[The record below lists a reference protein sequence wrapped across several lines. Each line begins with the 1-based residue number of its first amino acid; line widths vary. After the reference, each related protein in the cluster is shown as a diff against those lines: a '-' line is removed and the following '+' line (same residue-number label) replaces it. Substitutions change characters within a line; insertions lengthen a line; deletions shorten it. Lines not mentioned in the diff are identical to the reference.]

1 MLTSLRPV
9 TELERAIRAQPDEL
23 RRLAGLELPPH
34 ANRLAAGERLWLVG
48 TGTSLHAAE
57 LGAAMMARA
66 GIDARFASSMEFA
79 KRAPLRAG
87 DGVIVLSHTG
97 ETAYARGARARA
109 LDLGAETLSLTATGV
124 GWPEA
129 IEVAEKERS
138 ETYTRSYTGAL
149 AVLALIAG
157 ELGAE
162 GLGPEAVVAAADAA
176 DAVLGEPGI
185 EVVPE
190 PERLL
195 VLAGAGPA
203 AVTAREGALKL
214 REAARLAAEGYDAE
228 YLLHGSAV
236 PLDERDALVLVGPDE
251 DGLLRELAKAAEAE
265 GVAVGRLSGEAAAGG
280 GRPGGPPADVRESRE
295 AVLGE
300 TADELMAQIP
310 LTVRLQL
317 LALRRAEQGGH
328 DPDTVITGAWAADA
342 LWNTGVR

>member
-1 MLTSLRPV
+1 M

-23 RRLAGLELPPH
+23 RRLAGLELPAH

-79 KRAPLRAG
+79 KRSPLRAG

-97 ETAYARGARARA
+97 ATAYARAARARA
-109 LDLGAETLSLTATGV
+109 FELGAETLSLTSIGV
-124 GWPEA
+124 GWAEA
-129 IEVAEKERS
+129 VEVTQKERS

-162 GLGPEAVVAAADAA
+162 GLAPEAIVAAADAA
-176 DAVLGEPGI
+176 EGALADPALDG
-185 EVVPE
+185 VPE

-195 VLAGAGPA
+195 VIAGAGFA

-214 REAARLAAEGYDAE
+214 REAARRAAEGYDAE

-251 DGLLRELAKAAEAE
+251 DGLLHELGKAAEAE
-265 GVAVGRLSGEAAAGG
+265 GVAVER
-280 GRPGGPPADVRESRE
+280 
-295 AVLGE
+295 LGE
-300 TADELMAQIP
+300 VAGASDELMAQIP

-328 DPDTVITGAWAADA
+328 DPDTVITGAWAAEA
-342 LWNTGVR
+342 LWNAGAR

>member
-1 MLTSLRPV
+1 V

-79 KRAPLRAG
+79 THSPLRAG

-97 ETAYARGARARA
+97 ETAYARAARKRA

-129 IEVAEKERS
+129 IEVTEKERS
-138 ETYTRSYTGAL
+138 ETYTRSYTAAL

-162 GLGPEAVVAAADAA
+162 GLAPEAVVAAADAA
-176 DAVLGEPGI
+176 ELVLAEPGI
-185 EVVPE
+185 EDVPE

-195 VLAGAGPA
+195 VLAAVAGPDS
-203 AVTAREGALKL
+203 VTAREGALKL
-214 REAARLAAEGYDAE
+214 REAARVTAEGYDAE

-236 PLDERDALVLVGPDE
+236 PLDERDALVLVGRDE
-251 DGLLRELAKAAEAE
+251 DGLLHALAKAAEGE
-265 GVAVGRLSGEAAAGG
+265 GIAVGRLAEEAA
-280 GRPGGPPADVRESRE
+280 P
-295 AVLGE
+295 
-300 TADELMAQIP
+300 ADELMAQIP

-317 LALRRAEQGGH
+317 LALLRAEQGGH
-328 DPDTVITGAWAADA
+328 DPDIVITGAWAADA
-342 LWNTGVR
+342 LWNVGRP

>member
-1 MLTSLRPV
+1 V
-9 TELERAIRAQPDEL
+9 TELERAIRAQPGEL
-23 RRLAGLELPPH
+23 RRLAALELPPR
-34 ANRLAAGERLWLVG
+34 AGRLAAGERLWLVG

-79 KRAPLRAG
+79 RRAPLRAG

-97 ETAYARGARARA
+97 ETAFARAARARA
-109 LDLGAETLSLTATGV
+109 LGLGAETLSLTAAGV
-124 GWPEA
+124 GWAEA
-129 IEVAEKERS
+129 IEVAERERS

-162 GLGPEAVVAAADAA
+162 GLGPEAVVEAAAAA
-176 DAVLGEPGI
+176 EAALAEPGLDDA
-185 EVVPE
+185 PD

-195 VLAGAGPA
+195 VLAAAAGPS

-214 REAARLAAEGYDAE
+214 REAARQAAEGYDAE

-236 PLDERDALVLVGPDE
+236 PLDERDGLLILDTGRDDE
-251 DGLLRELAKAAEAE
+251 GLLRALGRAARAE
-265 GVAVGRLSGEAAAGG
+265 GVAVGELDQPEPDDG
-280 GRPGGPPADVRESRE
+280 
-295 AVLGE
+295 
-300 TADELMAQIP
+300 LMAQIP

-317 LALRRAEQGGH
+317 LALRRAEAGGH
-328 DPDTVITGAWAADA
+328 DPDTVISGAWAADA
-342 LWNTGVR
+342 LWQAGAP

>member
-1 MLTSLRPV
+1 V
-9 TELERAIRAQPDEL
+9 TELERAIRAQPEEL

-66 GIDARFASSMEFA
+66 GIDARFASSMDFA
-79 KRAPLRAG
+79 RRAPLRAG
-87 DGVIVLSHTG
+87 DGVIVISHTG
-97 ETAYARGARARA
+97 ETAFARAARARA
-109 LDLGAETLSLTATGV
+109 LDLGTETLSLTATGV

-129 IEVAEKERS
+129 VEVTEKERS
-138 ETYTRSYTGAL
+138 ETYTRIYTGAL

-162 GLGPEAVVAAADAA
+162 GLGPEVVVATADAA
-176 DAVLGEPGI
+176 EGALAAPGLDA
-185 EVVPE
+185 VPE

-195 VLAGAGPA
+195 VLAGTGPD

-236 PLDERDALVLVGPDE
+236 PLDDRDALLLLGRDA
-251 DGLLRELAKAAEAE
+251 DGLVDELATAAEAK
-265 GVAVGRLSGEAAAGG
+265 GVSVARVG
-280 GRPGGPPADVRESRE
+280 ESRAE
-295 AVLGE
+295 P
-300 TADELMAQIP
+300 ADELMAQIP

-328 DPDTVITGAWAADA
+328 DPDTVITGAWAAEA
-342 LWNTGVR
+342 LWSVGAP

>member
-1 MLTSLRPV
+1 MEVYIRRV

-23 RRLAGLELPPH
+23 RRLAGLEPPPH
-34 ANRLAAGERLWLVG
+34 AKRLAAGERLWLVG

-79 KRAPLRAG
+79 RRAPLRAG

-97 ETAYARGARARA
+97 ETAYARASRARA

-129 IEVAEKERS
+129 IEVTEKERS

-176 DAVLGEPGI
+176 EAALAEPGLN
-185 EVVPE
+185 ELPE

-195 VLAGAGPA
+195 VLAAAAGPA

-214 REAARLAAEGYDAE
+214 REAARLVAEGYDAE

-236 PLDERDALVLVGPDE
+236 PLDGRDGLLILDLGRDG
-251 DGLLRELAKAAEAE
+251 DGLLRELARAARAE
-265 GVAVGRLSGEAAAGG
+265 GVAVAELDQSE
-280 GRPGGPPADVRESRE
+280 P
-295 AVLGE
+295 
-300 TADELMAQIP
+300 ADELMAQIP
-310 LTVRLQL
+310 LTIRLQL
-317 LALRRAEQGGH
+317 LALRRAEAGGH
-328 DPDTVITGAWAADA
+328 DPDKVIVGAWAANA
-342 LWNTGVR
+342 LWNAGAP

>member
-1 MLTSLRPV
+1 V
-9 TELERAIRAQPDEL
+9 TELERAIRSQPDEL

-34 ANRLAAGERLWLVG
+34 ARRLSAGERLWLVG

-57 LGAAMMARA
+57 LGAGMMGRA

-79 KRAPLRAG
+79 RRAPMRAG
-87 DGVIVLSHTG
+87 DAAIVISHTG
-97 ETAYARGARARA
+97 ETAYARAARARA
-109 LDLGAETLSLTATGV
+109 LDLGAETLSLTAVGV

-129 IEVAEKERS
+129 IEVMEKERS

-162 GLGPEAVVAAADAA
+162 GLAPEAVVAAADAA
-176 DAVLGEPGI
+176 EAVLAEPGI
-185 EVVPE
+185 EEVPE

-195 VLAGAGPA
+195 VLAATGPA

-236 PLDERDALVLVGPDE
+236 PLDERDALVLVGRDE
-251 DGLLRELAKAAEAE
+251 DGLLHGLAKAAEAE
-265 GVAVGRLSGEAAAGG
+265 GIEVGRLGE
-280 GRPGGPPADVRESRE
+280 ESAE
-295 AVLGE
+295 
-300 TADELMAQIP
+300 ADELMAQIP

-328 DPDTVITGAWAADA
+328 DPDIVITGAWADDG
-342 LWNTGVR
+342 LWNVGVP

>member
-1 MLTSLRPV
+1 MEVYIGRV

-23 RRLAGLELPPH
+23 RRVAGLELPPH
-34 ANRLAAGERLWLVG
+34 AKRLAAGERLWLVG

-66 GIDARFASSMEFA
+66 GIDARFVSSMEFA
-79 KRAPLRAG
+79 RRAPLRAG

-97 ETAYARGARARA
+97 ETAYARAARARA

-129 IEVAEKERS
+129 IEVTEKERS

-162 GLGPEAVVAAADAA
+162 GLGPEAIGEAAAAA
-176 DAVLGEPGI
+176 EAVLADPGLDG
-185 EVVPE
+185 VPRA
-190 PERLL
+190 ERLL
-195 VLAGAGPA
+195 VLAAVAGPA

-236 PLDERDALVLVGPDE
+236 PLDERDALLILDPGRDD
-251 DGLLRELAKAAEAE
+251 DGLLRELARAARTE
-265 GVAVGRLSGEAAAGG
+265 GVAVAELDQPE
-280 GRPGGPPADVRESRE
+280 PG
-295 AVLGE
+295 
-300 TADELMAQIP
+300 DELLSQIP

-317 LALRRAEQGGH
+317 LALRRAEAGGH
-328 DPDTVITGAWAADA
+328 DPDKVIVGAWAADA
-342 LWNTGVR
+342 LWSAGAP

>member
-1 MLTSLRPV
+1 V

-23 RRLAGLELPPH
+23 RRLAGLELPRH
-34 ANRLAAGERLWLVG
+34 AGRLAAGERLWLVG

-57 LGAAMMARA
+57 LGAAMMERA
-66 GIDARFASSMEFA
+66 GIDARFASSMGFA
-79 KRAPLRAG
+79 KRSPLRAG

-97 ETAYARGARARA
+97 ETAYARAARARA
-109 LDLGAETLSLTATGV
+109 LDLGAETLSLTATEV

-129 IEVAEKERS
+129 IEVTEKERS

-157 ELGAE
+157 ELGGE
-162 GLGPEAVVAAADAA
+162 GFGPEAVAAAADAA
-176 DAVLGEPGI
+176 EAALAEPGI
-185 EVVPE
+185 DEVPE

-195 VLAGAGPA
+195 VLAGTAGPA

-214 REAARLAAEGYDAE
+214 REAARLPAEGYDAE

-236 PLDERDALVLVGPDE
+236 PLDERDALVLVGPGE
-251 DGLLRELAKAAEAE
+251 DRLLEELAKAGEAE
-265 GVAVGRLSGEAAAGG
+265 GIAVGRIGEAAVPSGA
-280 GRPGGPPADVRESRE
+280 PEPGPPP
-295 AVLGE
+295 
-300 TADELMAQIP
+300 DELMSQIP

-342 LWNTGVR
+342 LWSAGRPER

>member
-1 MLTSLRPV
+1 V
-9 TELERAIRAQPDEL
+9 TELERAIRAQPGEL
-23 RRLAGLELPPH
+23 RRLAGIELPDH

-48 TGTSLHAAE
+48 TGTSLHGAE

-97 ETAYARGARARA
+97 ETAYARAARKRA
-109 LDLGAETLSLTATGV
+109 LDLGAETLSLTAVGV

-162 GLGPEAVVAAADAA
+162 GLTPEAVVAAADAA
-176 DAVLGEPGI
+176 EAALADPGI
-185 EVVPE
+185 DDVPD
-190 PERLL
+190 PDRLL
-195 VLAGAGPA
+195 VIAGAGPA

-214 REAARLAAEGYDAE
+214 REAARRAAEGYDAE

-236 PLDERDALVLVGPDE
+236 PLGERDGLLLVGQEE
-251 DGLLRELAKAAEAE
+251 DGLLHGLAKAAEAE
-265 GVAVGRLSGEAAAGG
+265 GMSVGRLGEEAAP
-280 GRPGGPPADVRESRE
+280 R
-295 AVLGE
+295 
-300 TADELMAQIP
+300 DELMAQIP

-317 LALRRAEQGGH
+317 LALKRTEQGGH
-328 DPDTVITGAWAADA
+328 DPDTVITGAWAAEA
-342 LWNTGVR
+342 LWNAGAP

>member
-1 MLTSLRPV
+1 M

-23 RRLAGLELPPH
+23 RRLAGLELPPD
-34 ANRLAAGERLWLVG
+34 ARRLAAGERLWLVG

-57 LGAAMMARA
+57 LGAAMLARA

-79 KRAPLRAG
+79 TRSPLRAG

-97 ETAYARGARARA
+97 ETAYARAARKRA

-129 IEVAEKERS
+129 IEVTEKERS
-138 ETYTRSYTGAL
+138 ETYTRSYTGAI

-157 ELGAE
+157 EVGAE
-162 GLGPEAVVAAADAA
+162 GLAPEAVVAAADAA
-176 DAVLGEPGI
+176 EAALTEPGI
-185 EVVPE
+185 DEVPE

-195 VLAGAGPA
+195 VIAGTGPA

-236 PLDERDALVLVGPDE
+236 PLGERDGLLLLGRDE
-251 DGLLRELAKAAEAE
+251 DGLLEQLGRAAAEE
-265 GVAVGRLSGEAAAGG
+265 GVAAERVDAAE
-280 GRPGGPPADVRESRE
+280 P
-295 AVLGE
+295 
-300 TADELMAQIP
+300 ADELMAQIP

-317 LALRRAEQGGH
+317 LALLRAEQGGH
-328 DPDTVITGAWAADA
+328 DADIVITGAWAANA
-342 LWNTGVR
+342 LWNVGRP

>member
-1 MLTSLRPV
+1 MGRV
-9 TELERAIRAQPDEL
+9 TELELAIRAQPEEL

-57 LGAAMMARA
+57 LGASMMARA
-66 GIDARFASSMEFA
+66 GIDARFAPSMDFA
-79 KRAPLRAG
+79 RRAPLRAG
-87 DGVIVLSHTG
+87 DGVIVISHTG
-97 ETAYARGARARA
+97 ETAYARAARARA
-109 LDLGAETLSLTATGV
+109 LGLGAETLSLTATGV

-129 IEVAEKERS
+129 IEVAERERS

-162 GLGPEAVVAAADAA
+162 GLGPEAVVAAAAA
-176 DAVLGEPGI
+176 AEAALTEPGLDD
-185 EVVPE
+185 VPE

-195 VLAGAGPA
+195 VIAGAAGPA

-214 REAARLAAEGYDAE
+214 REAARLTAEGYDAE

-236 PLDERDALVLVGPDE
+236 PLGERDGLLLLGSDE
-251 DGLLRELAKAAEAE
+251 DGLLRELGAAARAE
-265 GVAVGRLSGEAAAGG
+265 GVAVAELEQ
-280 GRPGGPPADVRESRE
+280 REP
-295 AVLGE
+295 
-300 TADELMAQIP
+300 DDDLMAQIP

-317 LALRRAEQGGH
+317 LALRRAEAGGH
-328 DPDTVITGAWAADA
+328 DPDAVITGAWAADA
-342 LWNTGVR
+342 LWSAGAPGGGARKSTPG

>member
-1 MLTSLRPV
+1 V

-23 RRLAGLELPPH
+23 RRLAGLELPSH

-79 KRAPLRAG
+79 KRSPFRAG
-87 DGVIVLSHTG
+87 DGAIVISHTG
-97 ETAYARGARARA
+97 ETAYARAARARA
-109 LDLGAETLSLTATGV
+109 LDLDAETLSLTAIGV

-129 IEVAEKERS
+129 IEVTEKERS

-149 AVLALIAG
+149 AVLALVAG

-162 GLGPEAVVAAADAA
+162 GLAPEAVVAAGDAA
-176 DAVLGEPGI
+176 EAVIAEPGLDG
-185 EVVPE
+185 VPE

-195 VLAGAGPA
+195 VLAGAGAA

-214 REAARLAAEGYDAE
+214 REAARVAAEGYDAE

-236 PLDERDALVLVGPDE
+236 PLDGRDALLLVGADE
-251 DGLLRELAKAAEAE
+251 DGLLHELGKAAEAE
-265 GVAVGRLSGEAAAGG
+265 GAAVERIVAA
-280 GRPGGPPADVRESRE
+280 ESP
-295 AVLGE
+295 
-300 TADELMAQIP
+300 DELMAQIP

-328 DPDTVITGAWAADA
+328 DPDTVITGGWAADA
-342 LWNTGVR
+342 LWNAGAP

>member
-1 MLTSLRPV
+1 V

-34 ANRLAAGERLWLVG
+34 VNRLTAGERLWLVG

-57 LGAAMMARA
+57 LGAAMMERA

-79 KRAPLRAG
+79 RRAPLRAG

-97 ETAYARGARARA
+97 ESAYARAARERA
-109 LDLGAETLSLTATGV
+109 LDLGAETLSITATGA

-129 IEVAEKERS
+129 VETGERERS
-138 ETYTRSYTGAL
+138 ETYTRSYTSAL

-162 GLGPEAVVAAADAA
+162 ALEPEAIVTAASAVE
-176 DAVLGEPGI
+176 AVLEDPGLDG
-185 EVVPE
+185 VPD

-195 VLAGAGPA
+195 VLAAAAGPF

-214 REAARLAAEGYDAE
+214 REAARRLAEGYDAE

-236 PLDERDALVLVGPDE
+236 PLGNRDGLLILDPGRDE
-251 DGLLRELAKAAEAE
+251 DGLLRELGAAARAE
-265 GVAVGRLSGEAAAGG
+265 GVAVAELDQPE
-280 GRPGGPPADVRESRE
+280 P
-295 AVLGE
+295 
-300 TADELMAQIP
+300 ADELMAQIP

-317 LALRRAEQGGH
+317 LALRRAEAGGH

-342 LWNTGVR
+342 LWSAGAP

>member
-1 MLTSLRPV
+1 VSTSLRRV
-9 TELERAIRAQPDEL
+9 TELEQAIRAQPDEL

-79 KRAPLRAG
+79 RRSPLRAG

-97 ETAYARGARARA
+97 ETAYARAARKRA

-129 IEVAEKERS
+129 VEVTEKERS

-162 GLGPEAVVAAADAA
+162 GLGPEAVVGAADAA
-176 DAVLGEPGI
+176 EAALAEPGLDG
-185 EVVPE
+185 VPG

-195 VLAGAGPA
+195 VLAGVGPA

-236 PLDERDALVLVGPDE
+236 PLDARDALVLVGRDE
-251 DGLLRELAKAAEAE
+251 DGLLAGLGEAAEAE
-265 GVAVGRLSGEAAAGG
+265 GVPTAVFPE
-280 GRPGGPPADVRESRE
+280 
-295 AVLGE
+295 E
-300 TADELMAQIP
+300 TMRDDLMAQIP

-328 DPDTVITGAWAADA
+328 DPDTVITGAWGADA
-342 LWNTGVR
+342 LWNVGAPHSA